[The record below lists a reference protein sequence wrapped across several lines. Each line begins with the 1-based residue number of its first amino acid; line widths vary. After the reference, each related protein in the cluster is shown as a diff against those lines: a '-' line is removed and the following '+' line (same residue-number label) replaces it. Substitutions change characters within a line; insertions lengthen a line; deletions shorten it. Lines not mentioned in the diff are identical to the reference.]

1 MKNLYTARVKVTE
14 GRDGS
19 AVSSDGQMSVKLGFP
34 KELGGAGIG
43 ANPEQL
49 FVAGFASCFA
59 STIKA
64 LASARSVKTGPLSID
79 AAGVLSIRD
88 DGTYIVSHVTL
99 VVHAPELGAAGP
111 ALLDEAKR
119 FCAYSNATRGNV
131 QTEVRLG

>member
-1 MKNLYTARVKVTE
+1 MKNLYTAHVKVTG

-19 AVSSDGQMSVKLGFP
+19 AVSSDGHLSVKLGFP
-34 KELGGAGIG
+34 KELGGA

-49 FVAGFASCFA
+49 VVAGYAACFA

-64 LASARSVKTGPLSID
+64 LAGARSVKPGPITID
-79 AAGVLSIRD
+79 AAGVLSVRD

-99 VVHAPELGAAGP
+99 TVHAPELGAAGP
-111 ALLDEAKR
+111 ALIEDAKR

-131 QTEVRLG
+131 QTNVVLA